1 MDFQNQY
8 KNKQL
13 YSTKLST
20 AAPDIYETYQK
31 MKINQKISYS
41 NQNTSQTSL
50 ETIKHPSDNYSY
62 ITKYYIIPNN
72 NLNTINQ
79 NQTNNNKKSRI
90 QRNADKPHL
99 SYIGFIKQK
108 GMPFPQEKRFKW
120 QNLNNHNYPSSMVT
134 FPNTSRHYKIKSY
147 FQKGFKGFYDEKN
160 KDIVEKKSHKKHIQ
174 LPSNDISF
182 NRTRRVLDTSI
193 DDKST
198 DYFERRHKKCSS
210 LEKYNRYVNCG
221 PGVAG
226 IIRKTPWKIFNKGI
240 RVVKRNRSSDLNLF
254 RDDYSQSLDRI
265 ELSKVRKHF
274 AQKDHDIFGLKRNK
288 SMDYINNNCN
298 GYFKKQQNNED
309 INYKN
314 WKINNYKNIDGK
326 KRISR
331 NHSYHNK
338 YIDKY
343 GI

>member
-1 MDFQNQY
+1 MDFHNQN

-13 YSTKLST
+13 YSTKLSR

-31 MKINQKISYS
+31 MKFNQKVSYS

-62 ITKYYIIPNN
+62 INKYYIVKN

-79 NQTNNNKKSRI
+79 NQPNNTKRNRI
-90 QRNADKPHL
+90 QRINEDKPHL
-99 SYIGFIKQK
+99 SYLGFIKQK
-108 GMPFPQEKRFKW
+108 GFPFAQEKRFKW
-120 QNLNNHNYPSSMVT
+120 QNLNEHNYPSSMVT
-134 FPNTSRHYKIKSY
+134 FPNISRHYKIKSY

-174 LPSNDISF
+174 LPSNDITF

-193 DDKST
+193 DDKSS

-210 LEKYNRYVNCG
+210 IEKYNRYLNSDG
-221 PGVAG
+221 GVSA

-240 RVVKRNRSSDLNLF
+240 KIVKRNRSIDLNLF

-274 AQKDHDIFGLKRNK
+274 AQKDHDIFGLKKNK
-288 SMDYINNNCN
+288 SLDLINTNLN
-298 GYFKKQQNNED
+298 GD
-309 INYKN
+309 INKQKN
-314 WKINNYKNIDGK
+314 YGEVNYYNFKINNWK
-326 KRISR
+326 KKIRR

-338 YIDKY
+338 YIDKF

>member
-1 MDFQNQY
+1 MDFHNKN

-13 YSTKLST
+13 YSTKISRV
-20 AAPDIYETYQK
+20 APDIYETYQK
-31 MKINQKISYS
+31 MKFNQKVSYS

-62 ITKYYIIPNN
+62 INKYYIVKN

-79 NQTNNNKKSRI
+79 NQPNNTKRNRI
-90 QRNADKPHL
+90 QRINEDKPHL
-99 SYIGFIKQK
+99 SYLGFIKQK
-108 GMPFPQEKRFKW
+108 GYPFAQEKRFKW
-120 QNLNNHNYPSSMVT
+120 QNLNEHNYPSSMVT
-134 FPNTSRHYKIKSY
+134 FSNISRHYKIKSY

-174 LPSNDISF
+174 LPSNDITF

-193 DDKST
+193 DDKSS

-210 LEKYNRYVNCG
+210 IEKYNRYLNSDG
-221 PGVAG
+221 GVAA

-240 RVVKRNRSSDLNLF
+240 KIVKRNRSNDLNLF

-274 AQKDHDIFGLKRNK
+274 AQKDHDIFGLKKNK
-288 SMDYINNNCN
+288 SMDLINTNLN
-298 GYFKKQQNNED
+298 GD
-309 INYKN
+309 INKQKN
-314 WKINNYKNIDGK
+314 NGEVNYYNFKINNWK
-326 KRISR
+326 KKIRR

-338 YIDKY
+338 YIDKF

>member
-1 MDFQNQY
+1 MDFHNQN

-31 MKINQKISYS
+31 MKYNQKISYS
-41 NQNTSQTSL
+41 NQNTLQTSI
-50 ETIKHPSDNYSY
+50 ETIRYPSDNYSY
-62 ITKYYIIPNN
+62 TTKYYLVQN
-72 NLNTINQ
+72 NLNTISQ
-79 NQTNNNKKSRI
+79 NQSNNTKKGRI
-90 QRNADKPHL
+90 HRINADKPHL
-99 SYIGFIKQK
+99 SYLGFIKQK
-108 GMPFPQEKRFKW
+108 GLPFAQEKRFKW
-120 QNLNNHNYPSSMVT
+120 QNLNEHNYPSSMVT
-134 FPNTSRHYKIKSY
+134 FPNISRHYKIKSY

-160 KDIVEKKSHKKHIQ
+160 KDIVEKRSHKKHIQ

-198 DYFERRHKKCSS
+198 DYFERRHKKYSS
-210 LEKYNRYVNCG
+210 IDKYNRYVNCG
-221 PGVAG
+221 RGVAA

-240 RVVKRNRSSDLNLF
+240 KIVKRNRSTDLNLF
-254 RDDYSQSLDRI
+254 RDDYSQSLDRL
-265 ELSKVRKHF
+265 EFSNFKKHY
-274 AQKDHDIFGLKRNK
+274 AQKDHDIFGLKKNK
-288 SMDYINNNCN
+288 SMDYINLNDDNN
-298 GYFKKQQNNED
+298 KQKNNAD
-309 INYKN
+309 INYIN
-314 WKINNYKNIDGK
+314 WKINNYNDLNGK
-326 KRISR
+326 KKIGR

>member
-1 MDFQNQY
+1 MDFHNQY
-8 KNKQL
+8 KNKHL
-13 YSTKLST
+13 YSTKLSR

-31 MKINQKISYS
+31 MKYNQKISYS

-50 ETIKHPSDNYSY
+50 ETIKHSLDNSSD
-62 ITKYYIIPNN
+62 ITKYSRVQN

-79 NQTNNNKKSRI
+79 NQANNIKNKRKE
-90 QRNADKPHL
+90 RNSDKPHL
-99 SYIGFIKQK
+99 SYLGFIKQK
-108 GMPFPQEKRFKW
+108 GFPFAQEKRFKW
-120 QNLNNHNYPSSMVT
+120 QNLDEHQYPSTMIT
-134 FPNTSRHYKIKSY
+134 FPNISRHYKIKSY

-182 NRTRRVLDTSI
+182 NKTRRVLDTSI

-210 LEKYNRYVNCG
+210 IEKYNRFVNCDG
-221 PGVAG
+221 GVAA

-240 RVVKRNRSSDLNLF
+240 RIVKRNRSSDLNLF
-254 RDDYSQSLDRI
+254 RDDYAQNLDRI

-288 SMDYINNNCN
+288 SMDYINTNLNDHAN
-298 GYFKKQQNNED
+298 KHQNNAD
-309 INYKN
+309 LDCKN
-314 WKINNYKNIDGK
+314 WKINNYKNLNGK
-326 KRISR
+326 KRIRR

-338 YIDKY
+338 YVDKY
-343 GI
+343 GM

>member
-1 MDFQNQY
+1 MDFHNQN

-20 AAPDIYETYQK
+20 VAPDIYETYQK
-31 MKINQKISYS
+31 MKYNQKISYS
-41 NQNTSQTSL
+41 NQNTLQTSI
-50 ETIKHPSDNYSY
+50 ETIRYPSDNYSY
-62 ITKYYIIPNN
+62 TTKYYLVQN

-79 NQTNNNKKSRI
+79 NQSNNTKKGRI
-90 QRNADKPHL
+90 HRINADKPHL
-99 SYIGFIKQK
+99 SYLGFIKQK
-108 GMPFPQEKRFKW
+108 GLPFAQEKRFKW
-120 QNLNNHNYPSSMVT
+120 QNLNEHNYPSSMVT
-134 FPNTSRHYKIKSY
+134 FPNISRHYKIKSY

-160 KDIVEKKSHKKHIQ
+160 KDIVEKRSHKKHIQ

-198 DYFERRHKKCSS
+198 DYFERRHKKYSS
-210 LEKYNRYVNCG
+210 IDKYNRYVNCG
-221 PGVAG
+221 RGVAA

-240 RVVKRNRSSDLNLF
+240 KIVKRNRSTDLNLF
-254 RDDYSQSLDRI
+254 RDDYSQSLDKL
-265 ELSKVRKHF
+265 EFSKVKKHY
-274 AQKDHDIFGLKRNK
+274 AQKDHDIFGLKKNK
-288 SMDYINNNCN
+288 SMDYINLNDDNN
-298 GYFKKQQNNED
+298 KQKNNAD
-309 INYKN
+309 INYIN
-314 WKINNYKNIDGK
+314 WKINNYNDLNGK
-326 KRISR
+326 KKIGR

>member
-1 MDFQNQY
+1 MDFHNQN

-20 AAPDIYETYQK
+20 VAPDIYETYQK
-31 MKINQKISYS
+31 MKYNQKISYS
-41 NQNTSQTSL
+41 NQNTLQTSI
-50 ETIKHPSDNYSY
+50 ETIRYPSDNYSY
-62 ITKYYIIPNN
+62 TTKYYLVQN

-79 NQTNNNKKSRI
+79 NQSNNTKKGRI
-90 QRNADKPHL
+90 HRINADKPHL
-99 SYIGFIKQK
+99 SYLGFIKQK
-108 GMPFPQEKRFKW
+108 GLPFAQEKRFKW
-120 QNLNNHNYPSSMVT
+120 QNLNEHNYPSSMVT
-134 FPNTSRHYKIKSY
+134 FPNISRHYKIKSY

-160 KDIVEKKSHKKHIQ
+160 KDIVEKRSHKKHIQ

-198 DYFERRHKKCSS
+198 DYFERRHKKYSS
-210 LEKYNRYVNCG
+210 IDKYNRYVNCG
-221 PGVAG
+221 RGVAA

-240 RVVKRNRSSDLNLF
+240 KIVKRNRSTDLNLF
-254 RDDYSQSLDRI
+254 RDDYSQSLDRL
-265 ELSKVRKHF
+265 EFSKVQKHY
-274 AQKDHDIFGLKRNK
+274 AQKDHDIFGLKKNK
-288 SMDYINNNCN
+288 SMDYINLNDDNN
-298 GYFKKQQNNED
+298 KQKNNAD
-309 INYKN
+309 INYIN
-314 WKINNYKNIDGK
+314 WKINNYNDLNGK
-326 KRISR
+326 KKIGR

>member
-1 MDFQNQY
+1 MDFHNQN

-31 MKINQKISYS
+31 MKYNQKISYS
-41 NQNTSQTSL
+41 NQNTLQTSI
-50 ETIKHPSDNYSY
+50 ETIRYPSDNYSY
-62 ITKYYIIPNN
+62 TTKYYLVQN
-72 NLNTINQ
+72 NLNTISQ
-79 NQTNNNKKSRI
+79 NQSNNTKKGRI
-90 QRNADKPHL
+90 HRINADKPHL
-99 SYIGFIKQK
+99 SYLGFIKQK
-108 GMPFPQEKRFKW
+108 GLPFAQEKRFKW
-120 QNLNNHNYPSSMVT
+120 QNLNEHNYPSSMVT
-134 FPNTSRHYKIKSY
+134 FPNISRHYKIKSY

-160 KDIVEKKSHKKHIQ
+160 KDIVEKRSHKKHIQ

-198 DYFERRHKKCSS
+198 DYFERRHKKYSS
-210 LEKYNRYVNCG
+210 IDKYNRYVNCG
-221 PGVAG
+221 RGVAA

-240 RVVKRNRSSDLNLF
+240 KIVKRNRSTDLNLF
-254 RDDYSQSLDRI
+254 RDDYSQSLDRL
-265 ELSKVRKHF
+265 EFSKVKKHY
-274 AQKDHDIFGLKRNK
+274 AQKDHDIFGLKKNK
-288 SMDYINNNCN
+288 SMDYINLNDDNN
-298 GYFKKQQNNED
+298 KQKNNAD
-309 INYKN
+309 INYIN
-314 WKINNYKNIDGK
+314 WKINNYKDLNGK
-326 KRISR
+326 KKIGR

>member
-1 MDFQNQY
+1 MDFHNQN
-8 KNKQL
+8 KNKHL
-13 YSTKLST
+13 YSTKLSR
-20 AAPDIYETYQK
+20 AAPEIYETYQK
-31 MKINQKISYS
+31 MKYNQKISYS

-50 ETIKHPSDNYSY
+50 ETIKHPSDNYNY
-62 ITKYYIIPNN
+62 ITKYYIVQN

-79 NQTNNNKKSRI
+79 NQSNNTKKSRI
-90 QRNADKPHL
+90 QRINADKPHL
-99 SYIGFIKQK
+99 SYLGFIKQK
-108 GMPFPQEKRFKW
+108 GFPFAQEKRFKW
-120 QNLNNHNYPSSMVT
+120 QNLNEHNYPSAMIT
-134 FPNTSRHYKIKSY
+134 FPNISRHYKIKSY
-147 FQKGFKGFYDEKN
+147 FQKGFKGFYDMKN

-210 LEKYNRYVNCG
+210 IDKYSRFVNCG
-221 PGVAG
+221 GGVAA
-226 IIRKTPWKIFNKGI
+226 IIRKTPWKINNRGI
-240 RVVKRNRSSDLNLF
+240 KIVRRNRSSDLNLF

-274 AQKDHDIFGLKRNK
+274 IPKDNDIFGLKKNK
-288 SMDYINNNCN
+288 SMDYINTNFN
-298 GYFKKQQNNED
+298 GDTNKKQNNVE
-309 INYKN
+309 INYWNLKN
-314 WKINNYKNIDGK
+314 NNYNNLNGK

-331 NHSYHNK
+331 NLSYHNK
-338 YIDKY
+338 YVDKY

>member
-1 MDFQNQY
+1 MDFHNQN

-31 MKINQKISYS
+31 MKYNQKISYS
-41 NQNTSQTSL
+41 NQNTLQTSI
-50 ETIKHPSDNYSY
+50 ETIRYPSDNYSY
-62 ITKYYIIPNN
+62 TTKYYLVQN

-79 NQTNNNKKSRI
+79 NQSNKAKKDRI
-90 QRNADKPHL
+90 HRINADKPHL
-99 SYIGFIKQK
+99 SYLGFIKQK
-108 GMPFPQEKRFKW
+108 GLPFAQEKRFKW
-120 QNLNNHNYPSSMVT
+120 QNLNEHNYPSSMVT
-134 FPNTSRHYKIKSY
+134 FPNISRHYKIKSY

-160 KDIVEKKSHKKHIQ
+160 KDIVEKRSHKKHIQ

-198 DYFERRHKKCSS
+198 DYFERRHKKYSS
-210 LEKYNRYVNCG
+210 IDKYNRYVNCG
-221 PGVAG
+221 RGVAA

-240 RVVKRNRSSDLNLF
+240 KIVKRNRSTDLNLF
-254 RDDYSQSLDRI
+254 RDDYSQSLDRL
-265 ELSKVRKHF
+265 EFSKVKKHY
-274 AQKDHDIFGLKRNK
+274 AQKDHDIFGLKKNK
-288 SMDYINNNCN
+288 SMDYINLNDDNN
-298 GYFKKQQNNED
+298 KQKNNAD
-309 INYKN
+309 INYIN
-314 WKINNYKNIDGK
+314 WKINNYKDLNGK
-326 KRISR
+326 KKIGR

>member
-1 MDFQNQY
+1 MDFHNQN

-31 MKINQKISYS
+31 MKYNQKISYS
-41 NQNTSQTSL
+41 NQNTLQTSI
-50 ETIKHPSDNYSY
+50 ETIRYPSDNYSY
-62 ITKYYIIPNN
+62 TTKYYLVQN

-79 NQTNNNKKSRI
+79 NQSNNTKKGRI
-90 QRNADKPHL
+90 HRINADKPHL
-99 SYIGFIKQK
+99 SYLGFIKQK
-108 GMPFPQEKRFKW
+108 GLPFAQEKRFKW
-120 QNLNNHNYPSSMVT
+120 QNLNEHNYPSSMVT
-134 FPNTSRHYKIKSY
+134 FPNISRHYKIKSY

-160 KDIVEKKSHKKHIQ
+160 KDIVEKRSHKKHIQ

-198 DYFERRHKKCSS
+198 DYFERRHKKYSS
-210 LEKYNRYVNCG
+210 IDKYNRYVNCG
-221 PGVAG
+221 RGVAA

-240 RVVKRNRSSDLNLF
+240 KIVKRNRSTDLNLF
-254 RDDYSQSLDRI
+254 RDDYSQSLDRL
-265 ELSKVRKHF
+265 EFSKVKKHY
-274 AQKDHDIFGLKRNK
+274 AQKDHDIFGLKKNK
-288 SMDYINNNCN
+288 SMDYINLNDDNN
-298 GYFKKQQNNED
+298 KQKNNAD
-309 INYKN
+309 INYIN
-314 WKINNYKNIDGK
+314 WKINNYNDLNGK
-326 KRISR
+326 KKIGR

>member
-1 MDFQNQY
+1 MDFHNQN

-31 MKINQKISYS
+31 MKYNQKISYS
-41 NQNTSQTSL
+41 NQNTLQTSI
-50 ETIKHPSDNYSY
+50 ETIRYPSDNYSY
-62 ITKYYIIPNN
+62 TTKYYLVQN
-72 NLNTINQ
+72 NLNTISQ
-79 NQTNNNKKSRI
+79 NRSNNTKKGRI
-90 QRNADKPHL
+90 HRINADKPHL
-99 SYIGFIKQK
+99 SYLGFIKQK
-108 GMPFPQEKRFKW
+108 GLPFAQEKRFKW
-120 QNLNNHNYPSSMVT
+120 QNLNEHNYPSSMVI
-134 FPNTSRHYKIKSY
+134 FPNISRHYKIKSY

-160 KDIVEKKSHKKHIQ
+160 KDIVEKRSHKKHIQ

-198 DYFERRHKKCSS
+198 DYFERRHKKYSS
-210 LEKYNRYVNCG
+210 IDKYNRYVNCG
-221 PGVAG
+221 RGVAA

-240 RVVKRNRSSDLNLF
+240 KIVKRNRSTDLNLF
-254 RDDYSQSLDRI
+254 RDDYSQSLDRL
-265 ELSKVRKHF
+265 EFSKVKKHH
-274 AQKDHDIFGLKRNK
+274 AQKDHDIFGLKKNK
-288 SMDYINNNCN
+288 SMDYINLNDDNN
-298 GYFKKQQNNED
+298 KQKNNAD
-309 INYKN
+309 INYIN
-314 WKINNYKNIDGK
+314 WKINNYKDLNGK
-326 KRISR
+326 KKIGR